1 MALSN
6 QQLAAIFQDIADR
19 LEIRGEVVFKVRAY
33 RNVAENILACPV
45 AVETLWREGR
55 LGEISGVGKEIAKKI
70 DELMSTGRLAFY
82 ERLRE
87 QVPDGVVE
95 MLRVPGIGPKRA
107 AEFWQQLGITS
118 LVELEEAAQ
127 QGKLRALPRMG
138 EKVEQ
143 NILSGLAALK
153 RQASGRL
160 RLGDALPIAEE
171 IVALLRQVAP
181 AQHIAYA
188 GSLRRGKETI
198 GDLDVLAAADDPAP
212 IIRAFISLPRASEVL
227 AAGDTKAS
235 VRLDNGVQVDLRV
248 VPPYTWG
255 TALQYFTGSQQH
267 NIRLREIAQRK
278 GFSLNEYAL
287 TRQSDGTAE
296 TFADEMA
303 LYARLG
309 LAWIPPELR
318 EDRGEIERA
327 LELGPGRVV
336 MPGLIT
342 LQDIRGDLQMHTT
355 WSDGAADVMNMARAA
370 AARGYDYILITDHTA
385 GLGVV
390 NGLTPER
397 LAQQRKE
404 IDRVNAQL
412 SAEGVKLRVLHGAEV
427 EVRSDGSLDLPDEVL
442 AKLDLAQIS
451 LHSALNQPRDQITE
465 RAIRAMR
472 NPHVHILG
480 HPAGRLIHQREG
492 ADYDWEALFRAAADL
507 GVALE
512 INSDPARL
520 DLDDAHARRAAELG
534 CVFTIST
541 DAHHPDALDH
551 MRLGVL
557 VARRAWL
564 TPDQVVN
571 AWPLPRLRRWRRRA

>member
-19 LEIRGEVVFKVRAY
+19 LEIRGEVIFKVRAY

-55 LGEISGVGKEIAKKI
+55 LGEIGGVGKEIAKKI

-118 LVELEEAAQ
+118 LAELEEAAQ

-212 IIRAFISLPRASEVL
+212 IIRAFVSLPRASEVL

-235 VRLDNGVQVDLRV
+235 VRLDNGLQVDLRV

-336 MPGLIT
+336 MPSLIT
-342 LQDIRGDLQMHTT
+342 LRDIRGDLQMHTT

-390 NGLTPER
+390 NGLTPEH

-427 EVRSDGSLDLPDEVL
+427 EVRSDGALDLPDEVL

-564 TPDQVVN
+564 TPDRVVN